1 MRRGMS
7 NKHARQYKIKEVISE
22 KNISSQEDLCEV
34 LKDHGYDTTQATL
47 SRDLNEMGIVRVPYN
62 KGFRYSFTK
71 DEGGGESLRQLVGLE
86 IINVKA
92 NENLILVRTI
102 SGRAKGVGVFLDH
115 LEESHIMGT
124 VAGENTVLVIPESMQ
139 HIQKITENI
148 QNIMQTKRK

>member
-22 KNISSQEDLCEV
+22 KTISSQEELCDV
-34 LKDHGYDTTQATL
+34 LLEQGFVTTQATL

-62 KGFRYSFTK
+62 NGFRYSFTK
-71 DEGGGESLRQLVGLE
+71 EEGGGESLRQLVGLE

-92 NENLILVRTI
+92 NESLILVRTI

-115 LEESHIMGT
+115 MEGSHILGT
-124 VAGENTVLVIPESMQ
+124 IAGENTVLVIPNEESRVQ
-139 HIQKITENI
+139 EIAENI